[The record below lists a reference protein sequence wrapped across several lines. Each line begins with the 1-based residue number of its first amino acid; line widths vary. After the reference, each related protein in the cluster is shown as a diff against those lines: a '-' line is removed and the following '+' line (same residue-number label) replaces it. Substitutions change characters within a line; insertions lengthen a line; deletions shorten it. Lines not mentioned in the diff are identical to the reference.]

1 LIGITG
7 NDQHEQTLGSLSGTP
22 YLVVQRSVGHAAA
35 EPVAGLDSIREFART
50 CAENSSDVPPVDVPG
65 ATRLAAS
72 MPHGA
77 AVEATMRKG
86 GFTRTGE
93 VEYEVALDSWR
104 DAREPVGTAM
114 LAAFAPVL
122 DDWSN
127 DLTSPE
133 RANAYD
139 QGKRERLEAAV
150 DSWAEASRPEW
161 FR

>member
-1 LIGITG
+1 
-7 NDQHEQTLGSLSGTP
+7 
-22 YLVVQRSVGHAAA
+22 VQSSAGHVAA
-35 EPVAGLDSIREFART
+35 EPIAGLDAIREFART
-50 CAENSSDVPPVDVPG
+50 CAENLDDVPPVDVPG
-65 ATRLAAS
+65 ANRLAAS

-77 AVEATMRKG
+77 AVEATMRNG

-104 DAREPVGTAM
+104 DAREPVATAM
-114 LAAFAPVL
+114 LAALTPVL
-122 DDWSN
+122 EDWSN

-139 QGKRERLEAAV
+139 QGKRERLATAI
-150 DSWAEASRPEW
+150 DAWAETSGPEW